1 MALNGVKD
9 IIAAFGAVD
18 ISNVRTAQDKE
29 PEQLAQSVADS
40 ALHEP
45 VDSGITAQF
54 HEWPDELIGCSET
67 RTVGARSVRVL

>member
-1 MALNGVKD
+1 LNGVKD

-40 ALHEP
+40 AVHYMN
-45 VDSGITAQF
+45 Q
-54 HEWPDELIGCSET
+54 LI
-67 RTVGARSVRVL
+67 RVLLHSSMSGLTN